1 MSKSGGH
8 APSIRGVSS
17 GHRRTLNSDAQVL
30 LDFLEKSGGP
40 SLEDMPPEEARRFFA
55 AGRDFFAADP
65 QEVGSVHDRAIEHQG
80 RSLAM
85 RVYRP
90 AGSERLLPGLVYF
103 HGGGWLLGDLDSQDP
118 LCRKMCNASGVVII
132 SAQYSHAPE
141 APFPAAVLDA
151 LATFDYVVNHADSLG
166 IDRSRL
172 AIGGE
177 SAGGT
182 LATIVAQQENDRR
195 TGRIR
200 SQLLLYPVTDLT
212 RPDDQR
218 TPEHGYFVT
227 AKMLRWFFD
236 HYLAGADPSD
246 PLASPLL
253 KADLVG
259 MPPTIMILAGFDP
272 LLQEG
277 FDYRDRLVEA
287 GVRVTTRL
295 YPGQIHAF
303 LTMDRQIPEAHDAI
317 LEISA
322 LLRQSLAA

>member
-1 MSKSGGH
+1 MS
-8 APSIRGVSS
+8 SIR
-17 GHRRTLNSDAQVL
+17 RRTLNSDTQTL
-30 LDFLEKSGGP
+30 LDLLKKSGGP
-40 SLEDMPPEEARRFFA
+40 SLEDMTPEEARRFFA

-65 QEVGSVHDRAIEHQG
+65 QRVRSVHDRTIEYQK
-80 RSLAM
+80 RFLAM
-85 RVYRP
+85 RVYTP
-90 AGSERLLPGLVYF
+90 AESEGLLPGLLYF

-132 SAQYSHAPE
+132 SAQYGHAPE

-151 LATFDYVVNHADSLG
+151 LATFDYVVNHADALG

-172 AIGGE
+172 AVGGE

-182 LATIVAQQENDRR
+182 LATVVAQDENDRR

-212 RPDDQR
+212 RLDNQR
-218 TPEHGYFVT
+218 TPAEGYFVT

-236 HYLAGADPSD
+236 YYLAGADPSD

-277 FDYRDRLVEA
+277 FDYRDRLIEA

-303 LTMDRQIPEAHDAI
+303 LTMDRQIREAHDAI
-317 LEISA
+317 LEISEM
-322 LLRQSLAA
+322 LRQSLAA